1 MLSQLELC
9 ERIMWLVLWKI
20 NEERYPLHAIEGS
33 LLTIVMVV
41 GDDRGKIALARREMI
56 AQWGSL
62 T

>member
-1 MLSQLELC
+1 
-9 ERIMWLVLWKI
+9 MWLVLWKI